1 MFLSNKRN
9 MMGSLVFL
17 EKPESFKTA
26 VITNRLII
34 TTIFFPSVSF
44 LVFLVSQR
52 LYVKGSL
59 ALRQLT
65 VKE

>member
-34 TTIFFPSVSF
+34 TTIFFPSVPF
-44 LVFLVSQR
+44 LIFFSSSVNSPFMGHHK
-52 LYVKGSL
+52 YI
-59 ALRQLT
+59 
-65 VKE
+65 

>member
-44 LVFLVSQR
+44 LVFFSFTKTICERVTC
-52 LYVKGSL
+52 V
-59 ALRQLT
+59 T
-65 VKE
+65 TIDC